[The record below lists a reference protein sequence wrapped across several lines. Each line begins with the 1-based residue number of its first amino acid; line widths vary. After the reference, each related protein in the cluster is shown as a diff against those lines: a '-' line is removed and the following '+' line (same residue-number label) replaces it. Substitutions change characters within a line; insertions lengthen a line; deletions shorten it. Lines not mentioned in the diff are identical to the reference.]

1 MSETLYAKDIGHS
14 MSATEKFSRDP
25 GLMLARPARGCM
37 PCIMIPEGFYALVTY
52 NGAEI
57 EKDGIYVHNPGCRC
71 ATCFT
76 GISHLVTK
84 QYVVFDA
91 PVKGCKTKDN
101 VTVQIDVSCVFRVMG
116 SKPGEDRNAPR
127 DFVHKVT
134 PAGLQQQLMDA
145 LAEEIRKLARSVK
158 HTEVYACRSGGARLS
173 SATAMPTMDRGVAGD
188 VAGVGEE
195 KGGDDDGAPRPSAF
209 AHDNPMNAA
218 GAGVEMTEDPAA
230 VELTQDRSVDGAAP
244 EKLYQPD
251 QGEPATPQLAD
262 PEPIADAREPTEQDR
277 VDLLGTLVTNAMQ
290 DALNV
295 QFNPQGIEI
304 ADVTIQNV
312 VLPDNIASQME
323 NKAMVRSKQE
333 YETQEQQFEMQAV
346 RLKNELGKI
355 KIRHSE
361 EQEKCNVQGSR
372 DTQLAKDKFAEIR
385 AARDR
390 TIAEYE
396 EQTKAE
402 VDKIVAECS
411 EQTTK
416 LRFEKEQVLQTLAL
430 EAEQEAKMLRATS
443 DAQVTELK
451 AETQYTIKSKE
462 GEAAKTMALA
472 EEKSNKILLK
482 AREIE
487 LTEKELAVYEALAS
501 NEEVT
506 ISDSAEKDVNMMLLA
521 DSVLAADGT
530 EHTEKG
536 NLARL
541 NMLRLA
547 TTAYGLTNAT
557 YMPQA
562 VNTLPV
568 RP

>member
-14 MSATEKFSRDP
+14 MTATDKFSRDP

-37 PCIMIPEGFYALVTY
+37 PCIMIPHGFHALVTY

-57 EKDGIYVHNPGCRC
+57 EERRRDRERSYVWGSGCKC
-71 ATCFT
+71 ASCLT

-101 VTVQIDVSCVFRVMG
+101 VTVQIDVSTVFRVMG
-116 SKPGEDRNAPR
+116 DKPGEDNDLPR
-127 DFVHKVT
+127 KFVHNVG
-134 PAGLQQQLMDA
+134 PSGLEQQLKDA

-158 HTEVYACRSGGARLS
+158 HTEVYACRSGGAKL
-173 SATAMPTMDRGVAGD
+173 AAAMPAMERGGEGSVRDLADD
-188 VAGVGEE
+188 VAGVGE
-195 KGGDDDGAPRPSAF
+195 KKDGE
-209 AHDNPMNAA
+209 D
-218 GAGVEMTEDPAA
+218 GAGVEMTGTAA
-230 VELTQDRSVDGAAP
+230 VEVAVDDPAY
-244 EKLYQPD
+244 EKLYQPG
-251 QGEPATPQLAD
+251 QGEPATPQGQGVVA
-262 PEPIADAREPTEQDR
+262 ADARLPSEQDQ
-277 VDLLGTLVTNAMQ
+277 VDLLGQLVTNEMQ
-290 DALNV
+290 ASLNR

-333 YETQEQQFEMQAV
+333 YETQEQQFEMQAI

-372 DTQLAKDKFAEIR
+372 DTQLARDKFAELT
-385 AARDR
+385 AARER

-396 EQTKAE
+396 ERTKAE
-402 VDKIVAECS
+402 VDKIVAECT

-451 AETQYTIKSKE
+451 AETQFTIASKE

-501 NEEVT
+501 NDEVT

-521 DSVLAADGT
+521 DSVLASDSS
-530 EHTEKG
+530 ENTEKG

-547 TTAYGLTNAT
+547 TTAYGLTNTT

-562 VNTLPV
+562 LNTLPV
-568 RP
+568 KH